1 MACAKT
7 ETWPGQRCV
16 VPAKSSFHLFHC
28 SGSLF
33 MCSLDGSDRST
44 PAPSSFYWKRQ
55 DLVEQLR
62 PLDFGSQNELSE
74 IERNYC
80 AYYRIDMES
89 RLPGVSHRLGYF
101 ESLGYRVALHVFRP
115 AQARGTVLVMHGYFD
130 HSGLYGHLIRDLL
143 EQNLAV
149 IIYDLPG
156 HGISSGEPV
165 SIRKFEDYQQ
175 VLDDGIAT
183 CCGHLPQPW
192 YAVGQSTGGAVLLDN
207 LLTHRYPQDQALFR
221 HIVLLAPL
229 VRPANF
235 RKGVLLHTLV
245 SPFLR
250 TWKRA
255 FTDNSNDSSFI
266 RFVRRHD
273 PLQSQVLSVEWVTAL
288 RKWVK
293 RIEAMPP
300 FEAQVT
306 IVQGKQD
313 TTVDWR
319 HNLRVLRAKFPGVA
333 IHYLPQKRHHLVNES
348 QELREQIFAII
359 RTKFAA
365 ERETPSSD

>member
-1 MACAKT
+1 M
-7 ETWPGQRCV
+7 R
-16 VPAKSSFHLFHC
+16 L
-28 SGSLF
+28 
-33 MCSLDGSDRST
+33 LDDSDRRT
-44 PAPSSFYWKRQ
+44 PTPPNFYWKRQ
-55 DLVEQLR
+55 ELVEQLR
-62 PLDFGSQNELSE
+62 PIDFDSQQQLSE

-101 ESLGYRVALHVFRP
+101 ESLGYRVAMHVYTP
-115 AQARGTVLVMHGYFD
+115 EQARGTVLVLHGYFD
-130 HSGLYGHLIRDLL
+130 HAGLYGHLIRDLL
-143 EQNLAV
+143 QQGLAV
-149 IIYDLPG
+149 VIYDLPG
-156 HGISSGEPV
+156 HGISSGDPV

-175 VLDDGIAT
+175 VLDSCVET
-183 CCGHLPQPW
+183 CRNHLPRPW
-192 YAVGQSTGGAVLLDN
+192 YAVGQSTGAAVLLDH
-207 LLTHRYPQDQALFR
+207 LLSRRNPQELFR
-221 HIVLLAPL
+221 HWVLLAPL
-229 VRPANF
+229 VRPARY
-235 RKGVLLHTLV
+235 RKAVLLHTLL
-245 SPFLR
+245 SPFVQ

-255 FTDNSNDSSFI
+255 FSENSNDSSFI

-300 FEAQVT
+300 IEAQVT

-319 HNLRVLRAKFPGVA
+319 HNLRVLRTKFPGVA
-333 IHYLPQKRHHLVNES
+333 IHYLPQGRHHLVNES